1 MQQFSALLLLVLAT
15 TAARKL
21 RLLRSLLAPSAAT
34 LARLAAIQLLVLH
47 VTVLWLLSNFT
58 QDKALKRLEDIVHNQ
73 VQYLFFVYTRHYG
86 EQDKNSLVLH
96 LLRKRK
102 PQMDGKMSCLWGV
115 EHYGRRNRSDRQT
128 LLLRYICWET
138 FLQTHSPV
146 RSPDHLGRQDI
157 IEQQ

>member
-58 QDKALKRLEDIVHNQ
+58 QDKALKRLEDIVHKQ
-73 VQYLFFVYTRHYG
+73 VQYLFLYIEHYG

-102 PQMDGKMSCLWGV
+102 PQMDGKMSRLRGV

-128 LLLRYICWET
+128 LLLRYICRET

>member
-58 QDKALKRLEDIVHNQ
+58 QEKALKRLEDIVHKQ
-73 VQYLFFVYTRHYG
+73 VQYLFLYIEHYG
-86 EQDKNSLVLH
+86 EQDKNGLVLH
-96 LLRKRK
+96 LLRK
-102 PQMDGKMSCLWGV
+102 
-115 EHYGRRNRSDRQT
+115 
-128 LLLRYICWET
+128 
-138 FLQTHSPV
+138 
-146 RSPDHLGRQDI
+146 
-157 IEQQ
+157 

>member
-21 RLLRSLLAPSAAT
+21 RLLKSLLALSAAT

-73 VQYLFFVYTRHYG
+73 VQYLFLYIEYYG
-86 EQDKNSLVLH
+86 EQDKNGLVLH
-96 LLRKRK
+96 LLRK
-102 PQMDGKMSCLWGV
+102 
-115 EHYGRRNRSDRQT
+115 
-128 LLLRYICWET
+128 
-138 FLQTHSPV
+138 
-146 RSPDHLGRQDI
+146 
-157 IEQQ
+157 

>member
-73 VQYLFFVYTRHYG
+73 VQYLFFYIKYYG

-96 LLRKRK
+96 LLRK
-102 PQMDGKMSCLWGV
+102 
-115 EHYGRRNRSDRQT
+115 
-128 LLLRYICWET
+128 
-138 FLQTHSPV
+138 
-146 RSPDHLGRQDI
+146 
-157 IEQQ
+157 

>member
-34 LARLAAIQLLVLH
+34 LARLAAIQLLVLP

-86 EQDKNSLVLH
+86 EQDKNGLVLH
-96 LLRKRK
+96 LLRK
-102 PQMDGKMSCLWGV
+102 
-115 EHYGRRNRSDRQT
+115 
-128 LLLRYICWET
+128 
-138 FLQTHSPV
+138 
-146 RSPDHLGRQDI
+146 
-157 IEQQ
+157 